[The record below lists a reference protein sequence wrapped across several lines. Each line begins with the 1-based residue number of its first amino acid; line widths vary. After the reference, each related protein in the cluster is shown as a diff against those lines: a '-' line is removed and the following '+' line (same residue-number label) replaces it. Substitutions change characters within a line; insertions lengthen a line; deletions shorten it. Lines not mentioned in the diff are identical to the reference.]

1 MKSGYNIVWTPNA
14 LSELTK
20 TIEYLERNFSE
31 KEIKKLADKIE
42 STVALI
48 SKNPNLFPISENRNI
63 HKAVLLKYNS
73 MYYRVKNEN
82 IEILSFFSNRQ
93 SPDKRKT

>member
-1 MKSGYNIVWTPNA
+1 MKSGYDIVWTPNA
-14 LSELTK
+14 LKELDQ
-20 TIEYLERNFSE
+20 TIEYLEKNFSE
-31 KEIKKLADKIE
+31 KEIKMLANKIE
-42 STVALI
+42 STISLI
-48 SKNPNLFPISENRNI
+48 SKNPNFFPVSENHNI

-93 SPDKRKT
+93 SPNKRKT

>member
-1 MKSGYNIVWTPNA
+1 MKSGYDIFWTPNA
-14 LSELTK
+14 LKELAQ
-20 TIEYLERNFSE
+20 TIKYLENNFSE
-31 KEIKKLADKIE
+31 KEIKKLANKIE
-42 STVALI
+42 STLLLI

-73 MYYRVKNEN
+73 MYYRIKNDK

-93 SPDKRKT
+93 SPDKKKL

>member
-1 MKSGYNIVWTPNA
+1 MDSKRFD
-14 LSELTK
+14 ELEQ
-20 TIEYLERNFSE
+20 TIEYLETNFSE
-31 KEIKKLADKIE
+31 KEIKRLADKIE
-42 STVALI
+42 STIVLI
-48 SKNPNLFPISENRNI
+48 SKNPNLFPISEKKNI

-73 MYYRVKNEN
+73 IYYRIKKEN

>member
-1 MKSGYNIVWTPNA
+1 MKSGYDIFWTPNA
-14 LSELTK
+14 LKELAQ
-20 TIEYLERNFSE
+20 TIKYLENNFSE
-31 KEIKKLADKIE
+31 KEIKKLANKIE
-42 STVALI
+42 SALLLI

-73 MYYRVKNEN
+73 MYYRIKNDK

-93 SPDKRKT
+93 SPNKKKL